1 MDGDILTNLKTIPIR
16 YGERLTKKVIS
27 FLSLLITVPVYF
39 LWSYPEIG
47 WMKFYFAFSI
57 IALIIFVII
66 LWKSTAKLQY
76 IILHNLLKFLIF
88 AGIFS
93 LILIDKSVII
103 SKII

>member
-1 MDGDILTNLKTIPIR
+1 LTII
-16 YGERLTKKVIS
+16 
-27 FLSLLITVPVYF
+27 VPVYF
-39 LWSYPEIG
+39 LWNYPEIG

-66 LWKSTAKLQY
+66 LWKSNAKSQY

-93 LILIDKSVII
+93 LILMDTSLIV
-103 SKII
+103 SKLI